1 MKRLSAGAA
10 AFAAAGML
18 VLLYAAVLSFFV
30 RLASGLLLTAL
41 LGETCL
47 TDLQNARSCCL
58 RACFTSR

>member
-30 RLASGLLLTAL
+30 RLASGLLLT
-41 LGETCL
+41 GCWV
-47 TDLQNARSCCL
+47 RSCCL

>member
-10 AFAAAGML
+10 AFVAAGML

-41 LGETCL
+41 LL
-47 TDLQNARSCCL
+47 YNQPFVDP
-58 RACFTSR
+58 